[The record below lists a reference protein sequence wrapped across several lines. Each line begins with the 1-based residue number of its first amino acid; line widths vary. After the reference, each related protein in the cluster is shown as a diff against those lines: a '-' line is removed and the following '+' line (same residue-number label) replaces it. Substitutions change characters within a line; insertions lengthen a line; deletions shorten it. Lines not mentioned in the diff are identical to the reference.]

1 MDFNAL
7 IDNRKTNFTWTG
19 EKVDNDKIIRI
30 VNNVLAKVPSKQKR
44 MPYKIDVF
52 DNSNQQLRNRIFEY
66 THRDE
71 EASVDEDYGNPQT
84 LAPHLLL
91 FSRRG
96 VDTSKMSN
104 ANDVWGFSDQ
114 RIIFM
119 EIGVVS
125 MMLMMAFENEGL
137 STGFCQCIQMKQE
150 LADELGIENPVEL
163 MMGVGYKSDA
173 ETFFDPRTNTTKNVY
188 LEHHHKRPTLENIVT
203 YRW

>member
-1 MDFNAL
+1 MDFNTL
-7 IDNRKTNFTWTG
+7 IDNRKTNFTWTE
-19 EKVDNDKIIRI
+19 EKVDNDKIVEI
-30 VNNVLAKVPSKQKR
+30 VNNVLTKVPSKQKR

-163 MMGVGYKSDA
+163 MMGVGYKSNA
-173 ETFFDPRTNTTKNVY
+173 EMFFDPRTNTTKDVY
-188 LEHHHKRPTLENIVT
+188 LEHHHKRPSLENIVT

>member
-1 MDFNAL
+1 MEFDVL
-7 IDNRKTNFTWTG
+7 LDKRKTNFTWTD
-19 EKVDNDKIIRI
+19 EKISNERI
-30 VNNVLAKVPSKQKR
+30 VEIINTVLGKVPSKQKR

-52 DNSNQQLRNRIFEY
+52 DNSNQELRNSIFAY

-71 EASVDEDYGNPQT
+71 DASVQDDYGNPQT
-84 LAPHLLL
+84 LAPHLLV

-96 VDTSKMSN
+96 VDTAKMS
-104 ANDVWGFSDQ
+104 APNDVWGFSDQ

-119 EIGVVS
+119 EIGIVS

-137 STGFCQCIQMKQE
+137 STGFCQCIMNKQE

-163 MMGVGYKSDA
+163 MIGVGYKSG
-173 ETFFDPRTNTTKNVY
+173 EKTFFDPRTNTTKNVF
-188 LEHHHKRPTLENIVT
+188 LETSHIRPSIENIVT

>member
-1 MDFNAL
+1 MDFNTL
-7 IDNRKTNFTWTG
+7 IDQRKTNFTWTD
-19 EKVDNDKIIRI
+19 EKVDNDKIIEI
-30 VNNVLAKVPSKQKR
+30 VNNVLTKVPSKQKR
-44 MPYKIDVF
+44 MPYKIDIF

-137 STGFCQCIQMKQE
+137 STGFCQCIKMKQE
-150 LADELGIENPVEL
+150 LANELGIENPVEL
-163 MMGVGYKSDA
+163 MMGVGYKSGE
-173 ETFFDPRTNTTKNVY
+173 ETFFDPRTNNTKNVY
-188 LEHHHKRPTLENIVT
+188 LENHHKRPNLGEIVT